1 MVHDVYVQVRM
12 MVNEIEPVIKEGV
25 LVRVY
30 GE

>member
-1 MVHDVYVQVRM
+1 MQDC
-12 MVNEIEPVIKEGV
+12 V